1 VQRLLLFHAP
11 LQSFGNGKAYFHVE
25 LILFPG
31 DIVRD
36 FGMAMEKM
44 VRGIP
49 TSLWGVASDKLVDLV
64 LNSTN
69 GERMP
74 SDLAKTILFY
84 WQRDQLATEIGLQ
97 RLMEAAMILEPE
109 KTIGVMD
116 ELGLHEL
123 VIMLRETVKV

>member
-1 VQRLLLFHAP
+1 M
-11 LQSFGNGKAYFHVE
+11 
-25 LILFPG
+25 
-31 DIVRD
+31 RD
-36 FGMAMEKM
+36 SVLAMEKI
-44 VRGIP
+44 VRKIP

-64 LNSTN
+64 LNSAN
-69 GERMP
+69 GEKMP

-109 KTIGVMD
+109 KTVAVIE

-123 VIMLRETVKV
+123 VVVLRETVKV

>member
-1 VQRLLLFHAP
+1 L
-11 LQSFGNGKAYFHVE
+11 
-25 LILFPG
+25 
-31 DIVRD
+31 
-36 FGMAMEKM
+36 AMEKM

-64 LNSTN
+64 LNSTK
-69 GERMP
+69 GEKMP

-109 KTIGVMD
+109 NTIGVMD